1 MHALMS
7 SKAAIKI
14 AVRVIH
20 AQLSTL
26 TLSAAEC
33 LMLML
38 MQLVYVPLLC
48 ICAFAHAAS
57 AFAVPVH
64 LCIHSYFMVA
74 AEAVPAFAAI
84 HKHVLPWL
92 APESWPARI
101 QARFKAAK
109 PTQGTP
115 GPDGAYMPTEWAST
129 AFEKAFGAVGGLKMH
144 EWLLLAGPIGKFG
157 LHGVIPDA
165 NISQVVFT
173 YLDLLG
179 SLWAKSFSRQQVADL
194 VQSSKR
200 LLADLEAYLPAYE
213 LNINRHMM
221 QHLVPA
227 IWEWGPPWVWSAF
240 GFERLWGRMCEWLMN
255 KTYPEASIH
264 LGVRAL
270 QISLRYLASL
280 ADPSGVSYRYQVV
293 SFDRE
298 TNATVLPGYLESSFH
313 ESVIMSDG
321 GKIKS
326 VVPTAGRPIKRDLE
340 GVWVELH
347 QFYLRWPEKCKS
359 CECEEDS
366 ACSCPDY
373 LALWLEYVNQDRK
386 GRRITNAGSMSRSD
400 IAKLLPGWYA
410 WSQAQHKMPQQQ
422 QVCRGPNTAVEL
434 FDRCALGS
442 VTLAG
447 SKQEEKPKAKNSIVA
462 IQKAGGG
469 YDAGRVRRFFRHIP
483 PGHDL
488 TYTAL
493 EDEPFLSQI
502 AVIDW
507 FEPAARSRPE
517 NAKLTRDYR
526 DQLTGIPVVRRKHT
540 QDSAGNFWCCHQLVR
555 CKFGLAAHP
564 KRKGDMMLLSRT
576 IGFDA

>member
-1 MHALMS
+1 ML
-7 SKAAIKI
+7 AAI
-14 AVRVIH
+14 R
-20 AQLSTL
+20 
-26 TLSAAEC
+26 
-33 LMLML
+33 
-38 MQLVYVPLLC
+38 
-48 ICAFAHAAS
+48 
-57 AFAVPVH
+57 
-64 LCIHSYFMVA
+64 
-74 AEAVPAFAAI
+74 
-84 HKHVLPWL
+84 KHTLPWL
-92 APESWPARI
+92 APEAAAARI

-109 PTQGTP
+109 PSQGVP

-129 AFEKAFGAVGGLKMH
+129 AFGKAFGAVGGLKMH

-157 LHGVIPDA
+157 LHGAIPSADVAQVI
-165 NISQVVFT
+165 FT

-179 SLWAKSFSRQQVADL
+179 SLWAKSFTRQQVADL

-270 QISLRYLASL
+270 QISLRHLGTSV
-280 ADPSGVSYRYQVV
+280 DSSGIPYRYHIV

-298 TNATVLPGYLESSFH
+298 TNATVLPGYLESSFL
-313 ESVIMSDG
+313 ESIVMSDG
-321 GKIKS
+321 GKLKS
-326 VVPTAGRPIKRDLE
+326 LLPTPGRPIKKELE
-340 GVWVELH
+340 GAWVEFH
-347 QFYLRWPEKCKS
+347 QFYLRWPEKCKH
-359 CECEEDS
+359 CDCGEDVN
-366 ACSCPDY
+366 CSCPDY
-373 LALWLEYVNQDRK
+373 LALWLEYVNQDRR
-386 GRRITNAGSMSRSD
+386 GRRITNAGSISRQE
-400 IAKLLPGWYA
+400 IAALLPEWHA
-410 WSQAQHKMPQQQ
+410 WAEAQDKTPRQKQL
-422 QVCRGPNTAVEL
+422 CRGPSTSVEL
-434 FDRCALGS
+434 FDRCSLGS
-442 VTLAG
+442 VKLVG

-462 IQKAGGG
+462 IRKEGGG
-469 YDAGRVRRFFRHIP
+469 YDVGRVKRFFRHAP

-488 TYTAL
+488 SYTEL
-493 EDEPFLSQI
+493 DDEPFMSQV
-502 AVIDW
+502 ASIDW
-507 FEPAARSRPE
+507 FEPASRSRPE

-555 CKFGLAAHP
+555 CKFGLVAHP

-576 IGFDA
+576 IAFDA